1 MKMYKK
7 KRNTKRNKI
16 IFDDEDI
23 VSCNFVSLI
32 FGGVKFPRSPS
43 NNCYSK
49 DARLLAAVD
58 T

>member
-1 MKMYKK
+1 MKMYPKK
-7 KRNTKRNKI
+7 NTKRNKI

-23 VSCNFVSLI
+23 VSCHFVSLI

-49 DARLLAAVD
+49 DARLLAGCC
-58 T
+58 